1 MNEVLPSVSGVAQVG
16 QTLSSTTGTWSGTAP
31 IALARQWQ
39 SCLAGSCLDLVGATG
54 ATYVPV
60 VADVGRTLRVR
71 VSASN
76 VAGGPVV
83 ADSVQTAAVVA
94 VSPPG
99 AGLVVDASSS
109 AASLG
114 SVSSLSWSH
123 TSSGVDR
130 LLVVAVS
137 HRDNSGASVVGVT
150 YGGQSLTLK
159 GRTRNGS
166 IADSEIWYLVAPPV
180 GAATVTVTLS
190 AARSV
195 VAGAISF
202 AGAHQ
207 ATPLGE
213 YFGSAGNSSAPSGTV
228 ASAVGEIVV
237 NSLSFKWLSGRIATA
252 GAGQTER
259 WSSAASSGA
268 TGIIGGASTE
278 PGAASV
284 TMNWAVN
291 AADVWAH
298 SLVTVKPASS
308 GGGALPPVNEVLP
321 SVSGVAQV
329 GQTLSSTTGT
339 WSGTA
344 PIGLARQWQ
353 SCLAGS
359 CLDLVGAT
367 GATYVPVVADVGR
380 TLRVR
385 VSASNVAGGPVV
397 ADSVQTAAVV
407 AVSPPGA
414 GLVVDASSSAA
425 SLGSVSSL
433 SWSHT
438 SSGVDR
444 LLVVAVSHRDN
455 SGASVVG
462 VTYGGQSL
470 TLKGRTRNGSI
481 ADSEIWY
488 LVAPPVG
495 AATVTVTLSAARS
508 VVAGA
513 ISFAGAHQATPL
525 GEYFGSAGNSSAPSG
540 TVASAVG
547 EIVVNSLSFKWL
559 SGRIATAGAGQTER
573 WSSAASSGATGII
586 GGASTEPGAASVT
599 MNWAVNAA
607 DVWAHSLVTVKPA

>member
-1 MNEVLPSVSGVAQVG
+1 M
-16 QTLSSTTGTWSGTAP
+16 
-31 IALARQWQ
+31 
-39 SCLAGSCLDLVGATG
+39 GATG

-180 GAATVTVTLS
+180 GAGTVTVTLS

-344 PIGLARQWQ
+344 PIALARQWQ

-367 GATYVPVVADVGR
+367 GDDVCAGRCGCGTDVAC
-380 TLRVR
+380 
-385 VSASNVAGGPVV
+385 AG
-397 ADSVQTAAVV
+397 
-407 AVSPPGA
+407 
-414 GLVVDASSSAA
+414 
-425 SLGSVSSL
+425 
-433 SWSHT
+433 
-438 SSGVDR
+438 
-444 LLVVAVSHRDN
+444 
-455 SGASVVG
+455 
-462 VTYGGQSL
+462 
-470 TLKGRTRNGSI
+470 
-481 ADSEIWY
+481 
-488 LVAPPVG
+488 
-495 AATVTVTLSAARS
+495 
-508 VVAGA
+508 
-513 ISFAGAHQATPL
+513 
-525 GEYFGSAGNSSAPSG
+525 
-540 TVASAVG
+540 VG
-547 EIVVNSLSFKWL
+547 EQCCGWP
-559 SGRIATAGAGQTER
+559 GRG
-573 WSSAASSGATGII
+573 
-586 GGASTEPGAASVT
+586 
-599 MNWAVNAA
+599 
-607 DVWAHSLVTVKPA
+607 